1 MSSKIEEIT
10 ERLGKGNLF
19 ADEHIQ
25 ILLEK
30 VKELEGNIDIAKDE
44 IKELRSLHDAGIK
57 EAYRICG
64 VEDDGEYRWKWV
76 LLELSSR
83 VNRIKELEKDKSD
96 LSGISVAA
104 IRKRIEAESSLKETE
119 SEREHFSKE
128 LIAERMRVV
137 ELRDAIDK
145 HEKFKRTHEKVVAL
159 EDEELYSTRKEE

>member
-30 VKELEGNIDIAKDE
+30 VKELEGTIDIAKDE
-44 IKELRSLHDAGIK
+44 VKELRSLHDAGIK

-83 VNRIKELEKDKSD
+83 VDRIKELEARVEYKQEDCEFWK
-96 LSGISVAA
+96 LENNKLL
-104 IRKRIEAESSLKETE
+104 REAET
-119 SEREHFSKE
+119 EREHFSKE